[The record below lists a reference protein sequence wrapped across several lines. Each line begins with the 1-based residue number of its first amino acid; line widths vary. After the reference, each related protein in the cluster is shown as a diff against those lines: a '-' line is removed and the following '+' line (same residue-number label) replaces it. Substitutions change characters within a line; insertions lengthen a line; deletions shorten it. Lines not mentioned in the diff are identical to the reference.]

1 MGFTSFSGA
10 VFIICDKLGVV
21 RSCKSFLPLSSNRFA
36 EFGKR
41 YRCEGEGGDGQPLIY
56 IEHGHIEQHPQRRDG
71 HNNELERGAEGGA
84 NSELSV

>member
-1 MGFTSFSGA
+1 MQ
-10 VFIICDKLGVV
+10 IIPP
-21 RSCKSFLPLSSNRFA
+21 LPSNRFA